1 VIPVKMQP
9 EPPNFTS
16 EVRLKGETFLAKN
29 PYPTNWTNRE
39 YWRNALDDLC
49 KKYSSIC
56 AYSCHWIGPCTGGR
70 TVDHFRPIS
79 KYPQEAYR
87 WENFRL
93 ACGLLNARKGNYE
106 DVLDPFTLQDG
117 WFVIDFDTLLIL
129 PGAHLSEVDSKLV
142 IATIDRLGLNDE
154 GACFQERANWLS
166 DYIIGEFPFSYLKK
180 KAPFTA
186 KELERQNLIE
196 EVKSRAPMWLTVIK
210 DNE

>member
-1 VIPVKMQP
+1 M
-9 EPPNFTS
+9 
-16 EVRLKGETFLAKN
+16 
-29 PYPTNWTNRE
+29 
-39 YWRNALDDLC
+39 
-49 KKYSSIC
+49 
-56 AYSCHWIGPCTGGR
+56 
-70 TVDHFRPIS
+70 
-79 KYPQEAYR
+79 
-87 WENFRL
+87 
-93 ACGLLNARKGNYE
+93 
-106 DVLDPFTLQDG
+106 
-117 WFVIDFDTLLIL
+117 
-129 PGAHLSEVDSKLV
+129 DSKLV